1 MAASRTTTRLGR
13 ELLGLDETEKNEDL
27 NFGGDLGQHD
37 CLPIFW
43 LASAGTGAFFSVSV
57 CYFFYMS
64 IDPIPSICTL
74 QFGRN
79 CLT

>member
-1 MAASRTTTRLGR
+1 MSRTTTRLGR

-43 LASAGTGAFFSVSV
+43 LASAGTGAFFSLSV
-57 CYFFYMS
+57 
-64 IDPIPSICTL
+64 
-74 QFGRN
+74 
-79 CLT
+79 